1 MAWHSSGTVPDRA
14 ADPDPATVPGQL
26 PVGRVVAV
34 YAALAVVPA
43 LAVVML
49 LRHVSRGGAA
59 VAAAHG
65 SSSLVPLLLAV
76 ALVVAACAGAG
87 TLARRVGQPAVVGE
101 IAAGVLLGP
110 SLFGAVWPAGFHT
123 VFSTVVVGQ
132 VDALSQVGV
141 VLFVFAAGLELSP
154 RRLRGTSTAAV
165 VVSHTSIALPCLLG
179 VLVAL
184 LAYRRFGPPGVG
196 PLPFA
201 LFLGVS
207 LSVTALPVMA
217 RILQDRWMVRTRVGT
232 LALTCAAIDDAT
244 AWVLLGVVV
253 SLIGDTSPVRAFVVA
268 GLTLVFAATVLAL
281 VPRWSNRFAERSPG
295 VLAPVAIAAALLA
308 AATTERIGV
317 HAIFGAFLFGLAC
330 PGEQPGFV
338 ALRKRLDGLLGSV
351 LLPLFFA
358 GSGLRTDLRALAHQ
372 PVLWLWCG
380 LICAVAILGKLGG
393 ATIAARGTGLD
404 WRTCLQVG
412 ALMNCRGLTELV
424 ILNVGLELGV
434 IRTDLFTVL
443 VLMALVSTAMTV
455 PLLRRLDA
463 GRRTV
468 QVGQSTMDC

>member
-1 MAWHSSGTVPDRA
+1 LRA
-14 ADPDPATVPGQL
+14 GS
-26 PVGRVVAV
+26 VVAV
-34 YAALAVVPA
+34 YAALVGVPA

-49 LRHVSRGGAA
+49 LRHASRGGGAA
-59 VAAAHG
+59 TAPG
-65 SSSLVPLLLAV
+65 SRSLVPLLLAV

-87 TLARRVGQPAVVGE
+87 ALARRVGQPAVVGE

-110 SLFGAVWPAGFHT
+110 SLLGAVWPAGFNT
-123 VFSTVVVGQ
+123 VFSSVVVGQ
-132 VDALSQVGV
+132 IGALSQIGV

-165 VVSHTSIALPCLLG
+165 LVSHTSIALPCLLG
-179 VLVAL
+179 VLVGL
-184 LAYRRFGPPGVG
+184 VAYRRFAPPGLG
-196 PLPFA
+196 LLPFA

-207 LSVTALPVMA
+207 MSITALPVMA
-217 RILQDRWMVRTRVGT
+217 RILQDRWMMRTRAGT

-253 SLIGDTSPVRAFVVA
+253 SLIGGTSSVKALVVA
-268 GLTLVFAATVLAL
+268 GLSLVFAATVLAL
-281 VPRWSNRFAERSPG
+281 VPRWSTRLAQRGPG

-308 AATTERIGV
+308 AATTERIGI
-317 HAIFGAFLFGLAC
+317 HAIFGAFLLGLAC
-330 PGEQPGFV
+330 PGEHPAFA

-358 GSGLRTDLRALAHQ
+358 QSGLRTDLRALLHQ

-380 LICAVAILGKLGG
+380 LICAVAVLGKLGG

-412 ALMNCRGLTELV
+412 ALMNCRGLTELI

-434 IRTDLFTVL
+434 IGTDLFTVL

-455 PLLRRLDA
+455 PLLRRLDS
-463 GRRTV
+463 GSSSPDWTV
-468 QVGQSTMDC
+468 HNG